1 MNTSELVQAHHLSRL
16 AVIYI
21 RQSSPQQVLTH
32 QESLRLQRALRQRAE
47 QLGWSPHNVVVI
59 EADLGH
65 TGRTTEGRSG
75 FQDLVTRVSTDQVGI
90 IFSYEVTRLARNC
103 TDWYPLL
110 DVCGF
115 RHCLIADCDGVYD
128 PGTVNGRLLLGLK
141 GQISELELHTLRNR
155 LHAALVQKAQ
165 RGELAQSLPAGLLRD
180 EAGVVRK
187 DPHQE
192 VQSRIALVF
201 ASFQEQRSL
210 TKVVRFL
217 RQQKLRIPRKQRA
230 AETVWRSPT
239 TASVAAILQ
248 NPAYAGAYV
257 RGRTQ
262 TFWKNGKQL
271 QKRLPLAQWKI
282 CLRDKYP
289 AYISWERFEKI
300 QAMLQD
306 NYSAY
311 DRNRSRGVPRPGKAL
326 LHGIVYCG
334 QCGHKMV
341 VQYKGGT
348 QYLCTYLRG
357 QYQVPV
363 CQRLRGDAID
373 DWVVEQFFAA
383 FSATEL
389 DLYALALQK
398 TEQEHQQLQ
407 KAHQQ
412 QLQRLRYEAQLA
424 ERQFHRADPDNRL
437 VTGELERR
445 WEQALRAL
453 QEAEEVWQR
462 EQSQPLVVATL
473 DPQVRQALEQAGR
486 RLPQLW
492 ARADFFSQTQRKA
505 LLRCLIDKVV
515 VQRTAP
521 DTVQVRMVWIGG
533 DTTSAALPV
542 TVGALARLAS
552 APQMEK
558 KILGLAKQ
566 GKTDAEIA
574 TLLSQEGHRSPRHA
588 SVLPSTVR
596 SIRLRHR
603 LFVKRSQAHPRSIA
617 GFLTVPQLARHLK
630 VTPHWI
636 YDRIHNGTIQVT
648 RDRKTNLFLFPDK
661 PRTLTLLQQLQAAKL
676 QKLRF

>member
-47 QLGWSPHNVVVI
+47 QLGWPPHSIVVI
-59 EADLGH
+59 EADLGQSA
-65 TGRTTEGRSG
+65 RTTEGRSG

-90 IFSYEVTRLARNC
+90 ILSYEVTRLARNC

-115 RHCLIADCDGVYD
+115 RRCLIADCDGVYD

-155 LHAALVQKAQ
+155 LHAALQQKAE
-165 RGELAQSLPAGLLRD
+165 RGDLAQQLPAGLIRD
-180 EAGVVRK
+180 EAGVVHK

-192 VQSRIALVF
+192 IQSRITLVF
-201 ASFQEQRSL
+201 DSFRERRSL
-210 TKVVRFL
+210 SKVVRFL
-217 RQQKLRIPRKQRA
+217 RQQGLRIPRRHRA
-230 AETVWRSPT
+230 GDIVWRSPT
-239 TASVAAILQ
+239 TTSVGAILQ

-257 RGRTQ
+257 RGRTE
-262 TFWKNGKQL
+262 TYWKNGKQL
-271 QKRLPLAQWKI
+271 QRRLPMTQWKI

-289 AYISWERFEKI
+289 AYISWEQFEKI
-300 QAMLQD
+300 QGMIED

-311 DRNRSRGVPRPGKAL
+311 DRNQSRGVPRSGKAL

-357 QYQVPV
+357 QHQVPV
-363 CQRLRGDAID
+363 CQRLRADALD
-373 DWVVEQFFAA
+373 DWVVQQFFAA

-389 DLYALALQK
+389 DLYTLALQK
-398 TEQEHQQLQ
+398 TEQEWQQLE

-412 QLQRLRYEAQLA
+412 QLQRLRYEAQVA

-437 VTGELERR
+437 VAAELERR

-453 QEAEEVWQR
+453 QEAEEIWQR
-462 EQSQPLVVATL
+462 QRVQPTVVTQL
-473 DPQVRQALEQAGR
+473 EPQLRQALEQAGR
-486 RLPQLW
+486 RLPELW
-492 ARADFFSQTQRKA
+492 ARADFFSQAQRKA
-505 LLRCLIDKVV
+505 LLRCLMDKVV
-515 VQRTAP
+515 IHRSAP
-521 DTVQVRMVWIGG
+521 DTVQIRIIWKGG
-533 DTTSAALPV
+533 DTTTAALPV

-558 KILGLAKQ
+558 QIVLLAKQ
-566 GKTDAEIA
+566 GKTDADIA
-574 TLLSQEGHRSPRHA
+574 TLLTRAGYRSPKHA
-588 SVLPSTVR
+588 VVLPSTVR
-596 SIRLRHR
+596 TIRLRHR
-603 LFVKRSQAHPRSIA
+603 LLVKRSQSHPRNIP
-617 GFLTVPQLARHLK
+617 GFLTVTQLARQLK
-630 VTPHWI
+630 VSPHWL

-648 RDRKTNLFLFPDK
+648 RDRQTNLFLFPDK
-661 PRTLTLLQQLQAAKL
+661 PKTITLFQQLLAAKL

>member
-1 MNTSELVQAHHLSRL
+1 MNTSELVQAYHLARL
-16 AVIYI
+16 AIIYI
-21 RQSSPQQVLTH
+21 RQSNPHQVLTH

-47 QLGWSPHNVVVI
+47 QLGWSPHNIVVI

-65 TGRTTEGRSG
+65 TARTTEGRSG

-90 IFSYEVTRLARNC
+90 ILSYEVTRLARNC

-115 RHCLIADCDGVYD
+115 RRCLIADCDGVYD
-128 PGTVNGRLLLGLK
+128 PGSINGRLLLGLK
-141 GQISELELHTLRNR
+141 GQISEMELHTLRNR

-165 RGELAQSLPAGLLRD
+165 RGELAQSLPAGLTRD
-180 EAGVVRK
+180 EVGVVRK

-201 ASFQEQRSL
+201 TSFQEQRSL
-210 TKVVRFL
+210 PKVVRFL
-217 RQQKLRIPRKQRA
+217 REQGLRIPRKQGA
-230 AETVWRSPT
+230 GDIVWRSPT
-239 TASVAAILQ
+239 TAAVAAILQ

-262 TFWKNGKQL
+262 TYWKNGKQL
-271 QKRLPLAQWKI
+271 QKRLPLGQWKI
-282 CLRDKYP
+282 CLQDKYP

-348 QYLCTYLRG
+348 QYLCSYLRG
-357 QYQVPV
+357 QHQVPV
-363 CQRLRGDAID
+363 CQRLRADPID
-373 DWVVEQFFAA
+373 DWVVKQFFAA

-398 TEQEHQQLQ
+398 TEQEHQNLE
-407 KAHQQ
+407 KAHHQQ
-412 QLQRLRYEAQLA
+412 VQRLRYEAQLT
-424 ERQFHRADPDNRL
+424 ERQFHHADPDNRL
-437 VTGELERR
+437 VTAELERR
-445 WEQALRAL
+445 WEQSLRAL
-453 QEAEEVWQR
+453 QEAEEAWQR
-462 EQSQPLVVATL
+462 QRAQPPAATQL
-473 DPQVRQALEQAGR
+473 EPQLRQALEQAGR
-486 RLPQLW
+486 RLPELW

-515 VQRTAP
+515 VQRVAS
-521 DTVQVRMVWIGG
+521 DTVQVRIVWRGG
-533 DTTSAALPV
+533 DTTTTALPV
-542 TVGALARLAS
+542 TVAALTRLAT

-558 KILGLAKQ
+558 QILLLAKR
-566 GKTDAEIA
+566 GKNDTEIA
-574 TLLSQEGHRSPRHA
+574 ALLTQKGHRSPRHA
-588 SVLPSTVR
+588 TVLPSTVQI
-596 SIRLRHR
+596 IRLRHR
-603 LFVKRSQAHPRSIA
+603 LLLDRSRAHPRNIP
-617 GFLTVPQLARHLK
+617 GFLTVPQLARKLK
-630 VTPHWI
+630 ISPHWV
-636 YDRIHNGTIQVT
+636 YDRIHNGTIRVA
-648 RDRKTNLFLFPDK
+648 RDPQTNLFLFPDK
-661 PRTLTLLQQLQAAKL
+661 PRTLTLFQQLLAAKL
-676 QKLRF
+676 QKLHF

>member
-21 RQSSPQQVLTH
+21 RQSNPHQVLTH
-32 QESLRLQRALRQRAE
+32 QESRRLQHALRQRAE
-47 QLGWSPHNVVVI
+47 QLGWSPHNIVVI

-90 IFSYEVTRLARNC
+90 ILSYEVTRLARNC

-165 RGELAQSLPAGLLRD
+165 RGELAQSLPAGLIRD
-180 EAGVVRK
+180 EARVVRK

-192 VQSRIALVF
+192 IQGRIALVF
-201 ASFQEQRSL
+201 ASFHEQRSL
-210 TKVVRFL
+210 TKVVRCL
-217 RQQKLRIPRKQRA
+217 RQQGLRIPRKHGS
-230 AETVWRSPT
+230 EEIVWRMPT

-262 TFWKNGKQL
+262 TYWKNGKQL
-271 QKRLPLAQWKI
+271 QKRLPMAQWKI

-363 CQRLRGDAID
+363 CQRLRADAID
-373 DWVVEQFFAA
+373 HWVVEQFFAA

-453 QEAEEVWQR
+453 QEAEEAWQR
-462 EQSQPLVVATL
+462 QQAQPPAEATL
-473 DPQVRQALEQAGR
+473 EPQLRQALEQAGC
-486 RLPQLW
+486 RLPELW
-492 ARADFFSQTQRKA
+492 ARADFFSQAQRKA

-515 VQRTAP
+515 IQRSAP
-521 DTVQVRMVWIGG
+521 DTLQVRIVWRGG
-533 DTTSAALPV
+533 DTTSTALPV
-542 TVGALARLAS
+542 TVGSLARLTAG
-552 APQMEK
+552 PQLQKEIIK
-558 KILGLAKQ
+558 LAKQ
-566 GKTDAEIA
+566 GKADAAIA
-574 TLLSQEGHRSPRHA
+574 ALLTREGYRSPKHA
-588 SVLPSTVR
+588 TVLPSTVR

-603 LFVKRSQAHPRSIA
+603 LLAKRSQAHPRCVPGS
-617 GFLTVPQLARHLK
+617 LTVPQLARRLK
-630 VTPHWI
+630 ITRYWI
-636 YDRIHNGTIQVT
+636 YDRIHNGTIQVK
-648 RDRKTNLFLFPDK
+648 RDPQTNLYLFPDK
-661 PRTLTLLQQLQAAKL
+661 PKTITLFQQLRAAKL
-676 QKLRF
+676 HKLRF

>member
-47 QLGWSPHNVVVI
+47 QLGWSAHNIVVI
-59 EADLGH
+59 EADLGQSA
-65 TGRTTEGRSG
+65 RTTQGRSG

-90 IFSYEVTRLARNC
+90 ILSYEVTRLARNC

-115 RHCLIADCDGVYD
+115 RRCLIADCDGVYD

-165 RGELAQSLPAGLLRD
+165 RGELAQSLPAGLIRD

-192 VQSRIALVF
+192 IQSRIALVF

-217 RQQKLRIPRKQRA
+217 RQHRLRIPRKQRA

-239 TASVAAILQ
+239 TAAIAAILQ

-262 TFWKNGKQL
+262 TYWKNGKQL

-289 AYISWERFEKI
+289 AYISWAQFEKI

-357 QYQVPV
+357 QHQVPV
-363 CQRLRGDAID
+363 CQRLRADAID

-398 TEQEHQQLQ
+398 TEQEQQQLH

-412 QLQRLRYEAQLA
+412 QVQRLRYEAQLA
-424 ERQFHRADPDNRL
+424 ERQFRRADPDNRL
-437 VTGELERR
+437 VTAELERR

-453 QEAEEVWQR
+453 QEAEDAWQR
-462 EQSQPLVVATL
+462 QRAQPAAVATL

-486 RLPQLW
+486 QLPELW
-492 ARADFFSQTQRKA
+492 TRADFFSQAQRKA

-515 VQRTAP
+515 IQRTAP
-521 DTVQVRMVWIGG
+521 DTLQVRIVWRGG

-542 TVGALARLAS
+542 TVGALSRLSA

-558 KILGLAKQ
+558 EILRLAKQ
-566 GKTDAEIA
+566 GKTDVEIA
-574 TLLSQEGHRSPRHA
+574 TLLSGEGHRSPRH
-588 SVLPSTVR
+588 STVLPSTVR

-603 LFVKRSQAHPRSIA
+603 LLANRSQAHPRCIP
-617 GFLTVPQLARHLK
+617 GFLTVTQLARQLK
-630 VTPHWI
+630 ISPHWI
-636 YDRIHNGTIQVT
+636 YDRIHNGTIQVG
-648 RDRKTNLFLFPDK
+648 RDAQTNLYLFPDK
-661 PRTLTLLQQLQAAKL
+661 PKTITLFQQLRAAKL